1 MKQSVLNQK
10 IDKKNNFKSC
20 FNGLKNI
27 ISQTKIYNPLII
39 SKTEHCVQQQIPG
52 KSGFSAS
59 LNGN

>member
-10 IDKKNNFKSC
+10 IDRNNDLKSC

-39 SKTEHCVQQQIPG
+39 GKTEHFVQLQIP
-52 KSGFSAS
+52 AS
-59 LNGN
+59 RAAVLR